1 VPNNFGPTL
10 LLALGM
16 LTAPVLIGVP
26 LLVLGLALLR
36 SADGT
41 PALPT
46 LSRALARRRQA
57 SACRR
62 IGAS

>member
-10 LLALGM
+10 LLALGL
-16 LTAPVLIGVP
+16 LTVPLLVGVP

-41 PALPT
+41 PALPS
-46 LSRALARRRQA
+46 LSRSLARWRQA
-57 SACRR
+57 SDGRR
-62 IGAS
+62 IDAS